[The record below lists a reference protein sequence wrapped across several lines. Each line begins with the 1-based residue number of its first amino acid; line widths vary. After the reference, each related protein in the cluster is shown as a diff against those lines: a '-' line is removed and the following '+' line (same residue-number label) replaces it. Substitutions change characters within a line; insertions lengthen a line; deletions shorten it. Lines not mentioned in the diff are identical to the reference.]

1 MVSVGE
7 RQQNGGVAKSAN
19 AVVFKTTSRN
29 GLRVQIPP
37 PPTQKLCASLP
48 TIGDRLDQCNTAIQ
62 RKLLVFLSL
71 TKISYFCDVQSNGH
85 LKTGAGAAGRNSNNA
100 NNKDLLPLQILG

>member
-1 MVSVGE
+1 
-7 RQQNGGVAKSAN
+7 
-19 AVVFKTTSRN
+19 
-29 GLRVQIPP
+29 
-37 PPTQKLCASLP
+37 
-48 TIGDRLDQCNTAIQ
+48 
-62 RKLLVFLSL
+62 VFLSL